1 MNLYGRLEQEVI
13 NDIARRVAKT
23 GRYTETAEIQAR
35 ALREQGFSPA
45 KIQSEVMKSLN
56 ADNAY
61 LNEVAINT
69 KEYKAKVVE
78 LIEETVAQ
86 AIIDGDALIAE
97 AGLMSFNDDLQIWQ
111 EHGADLTKDNTL
123 DQLNKAFTKQTM
135 GELENLT
142 RSTGALDVGGV
153 PILNAYRHEMD
164 LATVK
169 VASGA
174 FSFQQAMEDC
184 CHRLGKNGVAVTY
197 PSGRKYSLE
206 SATRM
211 CLKTGLS
218 QLSGKITE
226 ANMDKTSTS
235 LVYVSA
241 HAGARPEHA
250 EWQGK
255 VYTYDGKPSRKY
267 PDFVE
272 STGYG
277 TVTGLKGV
285 NCSHEFY
292 PWWEGDEI
300 PEFHEPDPV
309 EIDGRTYTYYEATQ
323 KQRQMERSVR
333 NMSREQ
339 QAALAAGDNQK
350 ATELNAKIKATKQD
364 YKAFSQA
371 AGLRAKTERMKV
383 YDGSTPPGSKAV
395 KITPPV
401 RKMATIHGTEWPAPG
416 KPMTREEYKSLKQYA
431 KSKGVTLTN
440 TIQEFDGKPETIRNI
455 IDDIESVVK
464 DNEILRNTKRN
475 ISLSLADMIDDND
488 YAMTSGLQITI
499 NKNAYRD
506 TNILEMDYQKSVKDK
521 WFMEGTTHRS
531 IIMHEMGH
539 IYANQK
545 GDEKI
550 IKTIMKEYKIENKS
564 KLSEFAEK
572 NLSTYA
578 GKGQSGHEIIGEV
591 FAGVYGSKKKNPVAL
606 QIKALCDKI

>member
-1 MNLYGRLEQEVI
+1 MAGEYIMNLYGRLEQEVI

-97 AGLMSFNDDLQIWQ
+97 AGLMSFNDDLQMWQ

-211 CLKTGLS
+211 CMKTGLS

-255 VYTYDGKPSRKY
+255 VYTYSGKPSKKY

-309 EIDGRTYTYYEATQ
+309 EIDGRTYTFYEATQ

-364 YKAFSQA
+364 YGQFSQQ
-371 AGLRAKTERMKV
+371 AGLRAKYERMGIF
-383 YDGSTPPGSKAV
+383 DGSNNGGSKADGIHV
-395 KITPPV
+395 KAEIAGFTP
-401 RKMATIHGTEWPAPG
+401 K
-416 KPMTREEYKSLKQYA
+416 
-431 KSKGVTLTN
+431 
-440 TIQEFDGKPETIRNI
+440 
-455 IDDIESVVK
+455 
-464 DNEILRNTKRN
+464 TK
-475 ISLSLADMIDDND
+475 
-488 YAMTSGLQITI
+488 
-499 NKNAYRD
+499 
-506 TNILEMDYQKSVKDK
+506 
-521 WFMEGTTHRS
+521 
-531 IIMHEMGH
+531 
-539 IYANQK
+539 
-545 GDEKI
+545 
-550 IKTIMKEYKIENKS
+550 
-564 KLSEFAEK
+564 
-572 NLSTYA
+572 
-578 GKGQSGHEIIGEV
+578 
-591 FAGVYGSKKKNPVAL
+591 
-606 QIKALCDKI
+606 

>member
-1 MNLYGRLEQEVI
+1 M
-13 NDIARRVAKT
+13 
-23 GRYTETAEIQAR
+23 
-35 ALREQGFSPA
+35 
-45 KIQSEVMKSLN
+45 
-56 ADNAY
+56 
-61 LNEVAINT
+61 
-69 KEYKAKVVE
+69 VE
-78 LIEETVAQ
+78 LIEETVSQ

-97 AGLMSFNDDLQIWQ
+97 AGLMSFNDDLQMWQ
-111 EHGADLTKDNTL
+111 EHGVDLTKDNTL
-123 DQLNKAFTKQTM
+123 DQLNKAFIKQTM

-164 LATVK
+164 LATIK

-211 CLKTGLS
+211 CMKTGLS

-241 HAGARPEHA
+241 HSGARPEHA

-255 VYTYDGKPSRKY
+255 VYTYKGKPSKKY

-333 NMSREQ
+333 NMNREQ

-371 AGLRAKTERMKV
+371 AGLRAKTERMRTF
-383 YDGSTPPGSKAV
+383 DGPTKTVGLSAGNGSDVVKPHPKPKALGSIDYKDEKAV
-395 KITPPV
+395 NKV
-401 RKMATIHGTEWPAPG
+401 FEDFRKEVV
-416 KPMTREEYKSLKQYA
+416 SLEDEQACVILNTGQIFRCY
-431 KSKGVTLTN
+431 GV
-440 TIQEFDGKPETIRNI
+440 
-455 IDDIESVVK
+455 
-464 DNEILRNTKRN
+464 
-475 ISLSLADMIDDND
+475 
-488 YAMTSGLQITI
+488 
-499 NKNAYRD
+499 
-506 TNILEMDYQKSVKDK
+506 
-521 WFMEGTTHRS
+521 
-531 IIMHEMGH
+531 
-539 IYANQK
+539 
-545 GDEKI
+545 GDEVWPDYDLGELIRGAKVTHNHPEKYTEFTFEAADFDLFNKYELAELEGFDYKYIYKLSRIDKTVEEIQFEDISEITEEDGQHLFTI
-550 IKTIMKEYKIENKS
+550 IKAQMY
-564 KLSEFAEK
+564 
-572 NLSTYA
+572 
-578 GKGQSGHEIIGEV
+578 
-591 FAGVYGSKKKNPVAL
+591 GVGCRRRRN
-606 QIKALCDKI
+606 D